1 MASFVWGFPPPIPTP
16 AHPSVFCLL
25 EAKSCTSASCWQTAG
40 VPCSL
45 PPASLALSS
54 LSPFL
59 LCFWFT
65 PTSSWGLQ
73 VTAVPCLPLCS
84 AVSGGVVSPPDSG
97 ILGISPPQPQGCA
110 PALSGAAITVLQ
122 PYLAQPYLCSVRCHG
137 DRSLC
142 PSSSLWPCCPP
153 GAWLRVNP
161 VLGVP
166 AVGGE
171 LPTGSIPWE
180 LHRQGSQSQ
189 EKIFW
194 AFSRPILMPR
204 MGGLQQ

>member
-1 MASFVWGFPPPIPTP
+1 MWPPLFGASLLPFPLLLT
-16 AHPSVFCLL
+16 HLCSVFLRQSPALQHHAGKLL
-25 EAKSCTSASCWQTAG
+25 VFRAPCPQHHPLYPVYPLSCCVSG
-40 VPCSL
+40 SL
-45 PPASLALSS
+45 PPHPGDSRSQQFPAYPFAVQ
-54 LSPFL
+54 SP
-59 LCFWFT
+59 
-65 PTSSWGLQ
+65 
-73 VTAVPCLPLCS
+73 
-84 AVSGGVVSPPDSG
+84 VVSPPDSG

-122 PYLAQPYLCSVRCHG
+122 PYLAQPYLCSVRCHEN
-137 DRSLC
+137 RSLC

-180 LHRQGSQSQ
+180 LHRRGSQSQ